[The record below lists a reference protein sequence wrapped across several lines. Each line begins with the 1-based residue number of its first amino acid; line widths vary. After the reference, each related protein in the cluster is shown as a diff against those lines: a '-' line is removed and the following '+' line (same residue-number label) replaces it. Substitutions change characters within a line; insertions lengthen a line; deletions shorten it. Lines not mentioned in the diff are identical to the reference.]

1 MVSEKE
7 KTVSPET
14 APAAD
19 PGRVQDPVGHIK
31 KSLAAGVAISLG
43 CMAYIHSGGGLPG
56 SVMFSVGLIAV
67 IALGMLLYT
76 GKIAYI
82 AIFKPGY
89 LLSMLLFNVIAAMLC
104 GFIYSLCMG
113 PSEIAINRVNGYFTD
128 FWQAVACG
136 ILIYLAVEGYKRT
149 NQVLAIVFPV
159 AVFVVS
165 GAEHC
170 IADSF
175 YIGAAPNFEI
185 GRLLWLLVI
194 VIGNSVGSIV
204 MHYLMRDI
212 PRKK

>member
-1 MVSEKE
+1 MVLEKE
-7 KTVSPET
+7 KTET
-14 APAAD
+14 RTEQAAAD
-19 PGRVQDPVGHIK
+19 PGRIHDMVGHIK

-43 CMAYIHSGGGLPG
+43 CMAFIHSGGGLQG

-82 AIFKPGY
+82 EIFKPSY
-89 LLSMLLFNVIAAMLC
+89 LLWMLLFNVIGAMIC
-104 GFIYSLCMG
+104 GFVYSLCMG

-149 NQVLAIVFPV
+149 NQILAIVFPV

-175 YIGAAPNFEI
+175 YIGAAPDFRIE
-185 GRLLWLLVI
+185 RLLWLLVI

-212 PRKK
+212 PKKK